1 MKTLAK
7 VLKNSFTSATGKF
20 DVYVCFMEHGFFLLR
35 ACLNNGRQRIFRLLE
50 AGAQCAPYRISQE
63 EAEFSRRNAV
73 SGQIALT
80 EMNFQTSSKRKW
92 YSNSDN
98 SE

>member
-1 MKTLAK
+1 MFQKVNLKLRKHSGLGYRNLKHFSLRAQRNADAQTL
-7 VLKNSFTSATGKF
+7 F
-20 DVYVCFMEHGFFLLR
+20 R

-80 EMNFQTSSKRKW
+80 EMNFQTSS
-92 YSNSDN
+92 
-98 SE
+98 